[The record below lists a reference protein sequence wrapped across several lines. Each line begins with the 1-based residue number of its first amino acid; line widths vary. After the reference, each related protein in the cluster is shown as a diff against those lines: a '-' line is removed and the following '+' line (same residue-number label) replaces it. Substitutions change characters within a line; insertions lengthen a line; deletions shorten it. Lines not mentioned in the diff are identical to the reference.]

1 MKDYSKLPQVAP
13 EYDLTDLLEAGC
25 HFGHQKSKWNPR
37 MAEYIYMEKDGVHIF
52 DLEKTAS
59 QLQVAYNFV
68 YDMASKGKTMV
79 MVGTK
84 KQAKIIIQEEA
95 EANGTMYIISRWLGG
110 LITNWNQVKGS
121 LKRMIEIDAGLKSGK
136 YDGYTK
142 FEKVQLE
149 KEKTRFERF
158 FGGIRELKAIPDFL
172 FIVDVKREKNAVR
185 EAKLMGVPI
194 IALIDSNA
202 NPEDV
207 DIAIPANDDA
217 LRSIKYIVSEIASAY
232 AAGKKSNGKVAA
244 KPAVVVKTETA
255 EVASTEKV
263 APTEKVEKTAV
274 KPVSKPVESVKPEAS
289 SKPVAK
295 ETKKVVTKPASKPAA
310 KKVVEKPVVKEI
322 KKVAAKPAT
331 KKPVAKKPVAKKVVK
346 K

>member
-13 EYDLTDLLEAGC
+13 EYDLTDLLVAGC
-25 HFGHQKSKWNPR
+25 HFGHQKSKWNPK
-37 MAEYIYMEKDGVHIF
+37 MSEFIYMEKDGVHIF

-95 EANGTMYIISRWLGG
+95 EANGIMYIISRWLGG

-121 LKRMIEIDAGLKSGK
+121 LKRMIEIDAGLKSEK

-194 IALIDSNA
+194 VALIDSNA

-217 LRSIKYIVSEIASAY
+217 LRSIKFIVSEIAAAY
-232 AAGKKSNGKVAA
+232 AVGKKSTSKATAKLAVAA
-244 KPAVVVKTETA
+244 KTEIA
-255 EVASTEKV
+255 EVAPIEVVSEKK
-263 APTEKVEKTAV
+263 AE
-274 KPVSKPVESVKPEAS
+274 
-289 SKPVAK
+289 KPVAK
-295 ETKKVVTKPASKPAA
+295 VVAEPAVKATKKVATKSVIKTTKKTVAKKSVTK
-310 KKVVEKPVVKEI
+310 
-322 KKVAAKPAT
+322 AT
-331 KKPVAKKPVAKKVVK
+331 KK
-346 K
+346 